1 MSQWQDLPKEW
12 IFPHHVR
19 EAVTNYTQLSE
30 EFARIQGLLAEAHPL
45 LLLLYSGTPR
55 NIRARTNIQNG
66 VYVGAAASPQGA
78 PTKVY
83 RRTGEGVWM
92 RHGAIVGTGGDLA
105 FFANGVTDVDGTLV
119 LVDKE
124 AGWGVTPS
132 PRGVLEI
139 VDLDKDPHGGS
150 RGGSMRDYHA
160 STLSYLKQVDPAKD
174 CTVFD
179 LNWV

>member
-1 MSQWQDLPKEW
+1 MSLWQDLPQEW
-12 IFPHHVR
+12 TFPRHVR
-19 EAVTNYTQLSE
+19 EAVSRYTQLTGELS
-30 EFARIQGLLAEAHPL
+30 RIQELLAEAHPL
-45 LLLLYSGTPR
+45 LLLLYSGTPP
-55 NIRARTNIQNG
+55 NIRARTAIQNG
-66 VYVGAAASPQGA
+66 VVYGDYSVPGRE
-78 PTKVY
+78 PTQVY
-83 RRTGEGVWM
+83 QRNSEGTWI

-105 FFANGVTDVDGTLV
+105 FFANGATDVDGTLV
-119 LVDKE
+119 LIDEE

-160 STLSYLKQVDPAKD
+160 STLRHLERVDPNQD

-179 LNWV
+179 LSWA